1 VYEDKYSST
10 LANLAFMASAEGDKK
25 LSEALIELSDK
36 YNTSTLKAAPK
47 NVLYW
52 KTQAKNMYL
61 HYQTTI
67 DKKYLLQS
75 IKAMGEAKKLSPTDP
90 KLAYSQALFY
100 SLMYDEVKSPADKL
114 KYKEAAYQEVNLSLA
129 LKKDFEDAITL
140 RKTLQ
145 EKFKEEN

>member
-1 VYEDKYSST
+1 
-10 LANLAFMASAEGDKK
+10 
-25 LSEALIELSDK
+25 
-36 YNTSTLKAAPK
+36 
-47 NVLYW
+47 
-52 KTQAKNMYL
+52 MYL